1 MLSEHRF
8 EWPNEQAT
16 QAWAQ
21 TLAQQPGLAH
31 ATLELHGD
39 LGAGKT
45 TFVRHLLRALG
56 VQGRIKSPTYA
67 LVEPHLAPPQPM
79 WPQGLRI
86 SHFDLY
92 RFNDPRELEEAGL
105 RELLSEDGLKIVEWA
120 EKAGAHRP
128 TADLQLILTPLADDS
143 RKVMAKAFTDV
154 GRQLLKPWLHETA

>member
-1 MLSEHRF
+1 MDGEYQI
-8 EWPNEQAT
+8 EWAQESDT

-21 TLAQQPGLAH
+21 QLAQQPGLVN

-67 LVEPHLAPPQPM
+67 LVEPYLAPAGPG
-79 WPQGLRI
+79 WPLGLPI
-86 SHFDLY
+86 NHLDLY

-105 RELLSEDGLKIVEWA
+105 RELLSQEGLKLVEWA
-120 EKAGAHRP
+120 EKAGPLRP
-128 TADLQLILTPLADDS
+128 QADVWITITPQSNES
-143 RKVMAKAFTDV
+143 RKVKLWAATPR
-154 GRQLLKPWLHETA
+154 GAALLNHCPMNAQ